1 MPSQGLQ
8 VKANYFDTFLSNH
21 DYKIL
26 KISYYSCN
34 AIPNFFSLFLCI
46 LVLIILLYINYFSEN
61 EFKPK
66 SVETNFFSFLFISFF
81 AQTFQK
87 YINANETLL
96 IYNEKDFWSDHSNTT
111 VSVIIDLNSS
121 IPSGEFGSW
130 PLLTYVY
137 IGDLVTSI
145 GGYAFSYCSNL
156 ETVIIGENVKKIGGS
171 AFISCTKLLNITIP
185 SSVTLIGGSAFFNCS
200 RLETVILGESIK
212 EIEDSAFAFC
222 SNLKCIYFYG
232 ISEPSIGQNAFSN
245 VSAPVIVLIEYKDKF
260 LGSLAVSNDTTV
272 DGCAPMPTLPFTQ
285 SNTFSTSN
293 TFAASLRGDISQTF
307 SFTLTVTLSV
317 SYSLTYSA
325 LGTQT
330 LSYYLSNS
338 MITYVETNF
347 IYYSYTVI
355 VYSTYYSY
363 YSNFFT
369 YVYLSPSDASG
380 GMTTAAL
387 IGIICG
393 AVAFVLI
400 VVAAVTFFGEK

>member
-1 MPSQGLQ
+1 M
-8 VKANYFDTFLSNH
+8 
-21 DYKIL
+21 
-26 KISYYSCN
+26 
-34 AIPNFFSLFLCI
+34 
-46 LVLIILLYINYFSEN
+46 
-61 EFKPK
+61 
-66 SVETNFFSFLFISFF
+66 
-81 AQTFQK
+81 
-87 YINANETLL
+87 
-96 IYNEKDFWSDHSNTT
+96 
-111 VSVIIDLNSS
+111 LN
-121 IPSGEFGSW
+121 
-130 PLLTYVY
+130 
-137 IGDLVTSI
+137 
-145 GGYAFSYCSNL
+145 
-156 ETVIIGENVKKIGGS
+156 
-171 AFISCTKLLNITIP
+171 
-185 SSVTLIGGSAFFNCS
+185 
-200 RLETVILGESIK
+200 
-212 EIEDSAFAFC
+212 
-222 SNLKCIYFYG
+222 CIYFYG
-232 ISEPSIGQNAFSN
+232 TQEPNVENGAFIN
-245 VSAPVIVLIEYKDKF
+245 VTATQVMVLSEYKDKCF
-260 LGSLAVSNDTTV
+260 GTLAVCIDTTV
-272 DGCAPMPTLPFTQ
+272 AGCAPMPTLPFAQ
-285 SNTFSTSN
+285 SNTFSSSN